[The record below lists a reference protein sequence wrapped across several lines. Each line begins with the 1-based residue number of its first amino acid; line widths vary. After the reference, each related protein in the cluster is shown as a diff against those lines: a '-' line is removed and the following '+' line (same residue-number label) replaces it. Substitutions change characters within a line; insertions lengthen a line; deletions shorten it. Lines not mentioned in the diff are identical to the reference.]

1 MYFIL
6 DVIILI
12 SLGILD
18 QCISKTL
25 KSIIKVIEKMGNVI
39 LKHLSVLK
47 IHAMKESASL
57 SLKTIYAESHSVLH
71 FILGMSLNYIF
82 WGSLFFGVGVVFFSQ
97 MNNYYHCY
105 CLS

>member
-18 QCISKTL
+18 QLCISKTQ
-25 KSIIKVIEKMGNVI
+25 KSIIKVLEKMGNVI

-71 FILGMSLNYIF
+71 FNLGMSLNYIF
-82 WGSLFFGVGVVFFSQ
+82 WGSLFWGWG
-97 MNNYYHCY
+97 
-105 CLS
+105 

>member
-71 FILGMSLNYIF
+71 FILGMSLNYILGGPF
-82 WGSLFFGVGVVFFSQ
+82 LGGGVVFFSQ

>member
-12 SLGILD
+12 SLGILK
-18 QCISKTL
+18 IGSMYFKN
-25 KSIIKVIEKMGNVI
+25 SKVIEKMGNVV

-82 WGSLFFGVGVVFFSQ
+82 WGPFLGGGGSFFSQ

>member
-18 QCISKTL
+18 QLCISKTL

-71 FILGMSLNYIF
+71 FILHCRHGPF
-82 WGSLFFGVGVVFFSQ
+82 WGVGVGFFFPQ

>member
-12 SLGILD
+12 SLGILV

-25 KSIIKVIEKMGNVI
+25 KSIIKVLEKMGNVI

-82 WGSLFFGVGVVFFSQ
+82 WGSLFWGWG
-97 MNNYYHCY
+97 
-105 CLS
+105 

>member
-18 QCISKTL
+18 QLCISKTL
-25 KSIIKVIEKMGNVI
+25 KSIIKVIEKMGNII

-82 WGSLFFGVGVVFFSQ
+82 LGPFLGGGGSFFSQ

>member
-6 DVIILI
+6 DVILLI

-25 KSIIKVIEKMGNVI
+25 KSIIKVLEKMGNVI

-57 SLKTIYAESHSVLH
+57 SLKTIYAESHPVLH
-71 FILGMSLNYIF
+71 FILGMALF
-82 WGSLFFGVGVVFFSQ
+82 WGWG
-97 MNNYYHCY
+97 
-105 CLS
+105 

>member
-1 MYFIL
+1 MYVIL

-71 FILGMSLNYIF
+71 FILGMALF
-82 WGSLFFGVGVVFFSQ
+82 GGWGSFFSA
-97 MNNYYHCY
+97 NE
-105 CLS
+105 

>member
-6 DVIILI
+6 DVMILI

-47 IHAMKESASL
+47 IHAMKETASL

-82 WGSLFFGVGVVFFSQ
+82 WGPFLGGGGSFFRK
-97 MNNYYHCY
+97 
-105 CLS
+105 